1 MAGQSAKPSGY
12 RERNATADRA
22 LEILLMFSDSVLTVS
37 AADVSTHLDVARST
51 GYRYLQSLTTWG
63 FLEESEGG
71 GFRLG
76 PRVFDLARLA
86 RKGLAVSDVARPVMR
101 RLAAQTGEA
110 VLLTRLSGNAVI
122 CIEREG
128 GTSGAVR
135 ISYER
140 GQVLPTNA
148 GASALA
154 LLAWL
159 PEAEID
165 RILSSVT
172 LHRFTP
178 ATLTSARAIKA
189 RLAETRAQGYALSH
203 GELDFHVLGIGAP
216 VRGADGDVI
225 GAISVAAVSARV
237 TAAKTARIATA
248 VRSAADEITAA
259 LALRS

>member
-1 MAGQSAKPSGY
+1 MPGQASKASTY
-12 RERNATADRA
+12 RERNSTADRA
-22 LEILLMFSDSVLTVS
+22 LEILMLFSDTRLTLS
-37 AADVSTHLDVARST
+37 AVEVSTHLDVARST

-63 FLEESEGG
+63 FLEESDEGG
-71 GFRLG
+71 YRLG

-101 RLAAQTGEA
+101 RLAEQTGEA
-110 VLLTRLSGNAVI
+110 VLLTRLAGDAVI

-148 GASALA
+148 GASATV

-159 PEAEID
+159 PAAEID

-172 LHRFTP
+172 LQRFTP
-178 ATLTSARAIKA
+178 ATLTSARAIKT
-189 RLAETRAQGYALSH
+189 RLAETRKQGYALSH
-203 GELDFHVLGIGAP
+203 GELDFHVLGVAAP
-216 VRGADGDVI
+216 VRGPEGDVVC
-225 GAISVAAVSARV
+225 ALSVAAVAARV
-237 TAAKTARIATA
+237 TGADATRIATA
-248 VRSAADEITAA
+248 VRAAADEITET
-259 LALRS
+259 LGLRA